1 MLFSPFIWPHI
12 KASCALAPGC
22 TVSLV
27 TLLLLWFHTRCWPVN
42 ISKGLCGQR
51 LVHKGRFQHPGRR
64 RLSENRSLSVQ
75 PRMQTIFNTAKIKL
89 REKGAMPGSSSV
101 IIFHIVGPL
110 SPHIMHSMAR
120 RKKTRRGDGENTWN
134 NELSVRSYS
143 GRAHPRYKGCKV
155 EQCAYID
162 DWIYGGGSGTKSAV
176 LWTEC
181 PHSDDQIQ
189 TQSGHFLERKNK
201 RRQPLRRR
209 ICDGSQ
215 LTRSGFHSI

>member
-1 MLFSPFIWPHI
+1 MN
-12 KASCALAPGC
+12 AGCALAHGC

-42 ISKGLCGQR
+42 ISKGLCGLR
-51 LVHKGRFQHPGRR
+51 LLHKGRFQHPGRR

-120 RKKTRRGDGENTWN
+120 RKKTRRGEGENTSN

-143 GRAHPRYKGCKV
+143 GRAHRRYKGCKV

-162 DWIYGGGSGTKSAV
+162 EWIYGGTVAQRAQCCGQNV
-176 LWTEC
+176 
-181 PHSDDQIQ
+181 HIQ
-189 TQSGHFLERKNK
+189 MIRF
-201 RRQPLRRR
+201 RRNLV
-209 ICDGSQ
+209 ISWKGKIKGVNLC
-215 LTRSGFHSI
+215 TFAMAAN